1 MCTIIV
7 TIRSVLWSVMTIAA
21 SLMIL
26 VSIFTDQWLIGPNRQ
41 SLSTGLLGG
50 YSSNSMG
57 LFGGKDMCQPLA
69 DSSIMLFEGECVPDV
84 EKLQEELLSEEETI
98 LPHAWKG
105 GIACFIVGLGIMV
118 VTVLL
123 SLITPCLRTCCCCSV
138 FTFCGSL
145 QSFAAVLFTMGLL
158 AYPAGWGSKE
168 VRGMCI
174 DSNSF
179 ALGICKVGG
188 AYWMAVAGTVCAFLA
203 SSLTV
208 FAYKSTKSH
217 KTQYR
222 RRDGEKFI
230 CVP

>member
-1 MCTIIV
+1 MRMCTIIV

-26 VSIFTDQWLIGPNRQ
+26 VSIFTDQWLIGPNDQ
-41 SLSTGLLGG
+41 VSILGAE
-50 YSSNSMG
+50 SMG
-57 LFGGKDMCQPLA
+57 LFGGQGICQPL
-69 DSSIMLFEGECVPDV
+69 DENSIMLFEGECVPDMD
-84 EKLQEELLSEEETI
+84 KLKDELMSEEEAMI
-98 LPHAWKG
+98 PHAWKG
-105 GIACFIVGLGIMV
+105 GISCFVVGLGIMV

-123 SLITPCLRTCCCCSV
+123 SLLTPCLRHCCCCSV
-138 FTFCGSL
+138 FTFSGSL

-158 AYPAGWGSKE
+158 AYPAGWGSIE
-168 VRGMCI
+168 VRKMCI
-174 DSNSF
+174 ESDSF
-179 ALGICKVGG
+179 ILGYCKIGG
-188 AYWMAVAGTVCAFLA
+188 AYWMAVAGTVCTFLS

-222 RRDGEKFI
+222 RQDGETFI